1 MTPAGPACFH
11 CSEPIPAGVV
21 IRARI
26 DGRDEP
32 VCCHGC
38 RAVAEFIT
46 GAGLGDYYRYRD
58 AAAARADEAPRPDR
72 WSAYDRPELVERLT
86 SAEPGGARSITV
98 LLEGL
103 RCSACSWLADK
114 ALRQQQGLRDVSV
127 NPATAR
133 ARLTWDPEVARLGD
147 LLRVL
152 EHVGLRPHPLAGDAA
167 GQLAILERRTA
178 LKRLAVAGFGM
189 MQVMMFAVP
198 LYIGKSS
205 GMDPGIR
212 ELLRLVS
219 MLVSVPVALYA
230 GWPFY
235 AGAWQALRARGIS
248 MDVPVSL
255 GIVLAF
261 AASVWNALRGHG
273 EVYFDSVTMFVF
285 FLALGR
291 YVEMIA
297 RHRSGSVADALARL
311 APVTA
316 RRLRNGAVEDV
327 QAAEL
332 EPGDELL
339 VRTGEVF
346 AADGVVAEGT
356 GRVDE
361 SMLTGESAAV
371 VKDPGARV
379 NAGTQN
385 LGAPLRVRVSAV
397 ADRTVLA
404 GIVALLERAQAERPR
419 LARAADRAAAWFLGR
434 ILIGAAVVFAV
445 WWFVDPSRAFSATLA
460 VLVVTCPCALSL
472 ATPAAIAAATSALA
486 RRGVLVAHSDALETL
501 ARANH
506 VLWDKTGTLTRG
518 LVRIEEIRPLAD
530 LPGPVCLEFAAALER
545 MSEHPIARAF
555 LEPGMTTGEASD
567 VLVHAGLGIEG
578 TVGGKRLRVGRPTF
592 AAGLATFS
600 AATPATSPVAVSA
613 AVPKLDGESWVCL
626 GDSSGLIAAFRLT
639 DQFRAE
645 AVDCVADLGRLGLE
659 SEIVSGDDE
668 DAVARIAA
676 RSGIARFA
684 SRLEPDTKLAR
695 VKDLQA
701 TGAVVVAVGDGIN
714 DAPLLRGADVAIAM
728 GRGSA
733 LAQTSADM
741 ILVRDS
747 LEEIP
752 RAVTI
757 ARRTQ
762 RIVRQNLG
770 WAIAYNIAALP
781 LAAFGLVPPWLA
793 AIGMSLSSVAVV
805 LNAMRLSREAG
816 PGRGPRWTLRA
827 PAEAA

>member
-1 MTPAGPACFH
+1 MTRAGPPCFH
-11 CSEPIPAGVV
+11 CNEPIPPGIA
-21 IRARI
+21 IYARI
-26 DGRDEP
+26 GEVEQP

-38 RAVAEFIT
+38 KAVAEFIT
-46 GAGLGDYYRYRD
+46 GAGLKDYYTYRD
-58 AAAARADEAPRPDR
+58 AAAARADETPRPDR

-86 SAEPGGARSITV
+86 RAEPGGARSITV
-98 LLEGL
+98 LLEGM
-103 RCSACSWLADK
+103 RCAACSWLADK
-114 ALRQQQGLRDVSV
+114 ALHLQSGVLDVSV

-133 ARLTWDPEVARLGD
+133 ARLVWDPAKVRLGD

-152 EHVGLRPHPLAGDAA
+152 EHVGLRPHPLAGEPAE
-167 GQLAILERRTA
+167 QLAMLERRTA

-198 LYIGKSS
+198 LYIGESS

-219 MLVSVPVALYA
+219 MLVSVPVAIYA

-235 AGAWQALRARGIS
+235 AGALQALRARSIS
-248 MDVPVSL
+248 MDVPVSI

-261 AASVWNALRGHG
+261 AASVWNAMRGHG

-297 RHRSGSVADALARL
+297 RHRAGSVADALARL

-316 RRLRNGAVEDV
+316 RRVRDGVIEDV
-327 QAAEL
+327 QAMEL
-332 EPGDELL
+332 AVGDELL

-346 AADGVVAEGT
+346 AADGTVAGGT

-361 SMLTGESAAV
+361 SMLTGESTAIA
-371 VKDPGARV
+371 KEPGSRV
-379 NAGTQN
+379 HAGTQN
-385 LGAPLRVRVSAV
+385 LGAPLSVRVDAV
-397 ADRTVLA
+397 ADKTVLS

-419 LARAADRAAAWFLGR
+419 LARAADRAAAWFLSR
-434 ILIGAAVVFAV
+434 ILVGAAVVFAA

-501 ARANH
+501 AKATH
-506 VLWDKTGTLTRG
+506 VLWDKTGTLTKG
-518 LVRIEEIRPLAD
+518 LIRVEEVRVLSDLTESECLSLA
-530 LPGPVCLEFAAALER
+530 LALER

-555 LEPGMTTGEASD
+555 LASG
-567 VLVHAGLGIEG
+567 AGSTVAQRVEVVAGQGLEG
-578 TVGGKRLRVGRPTF
+578 TVGERRLRIGHPAF
-592 AAGLATFS
+592 AAGLAPS
-600 AATPATSPVAVSA
+600 PAAPEG
-613 AVPKLDGESWVCL
+613 LDGESWVGL
-626 GDSSGLIAAFRLT
+626 GDARGLLAAFRLT
-639 DQFRAE
+639 DQLRPE
-645 AVDCVADLGRLGLE
+645 AGECVASLRELGLD
-659 SEIVSGDDE
+659 SEIVSGDE
-668 DAVARIAA
+668 DAAVARIAA
-676 RSGIARFA
+676 RSRIERRE
-684 SRLEPDTKLAR
+684 SRLSPEAKLER
-695 VKDLQA
+695 LKTLQSG
-701 TGAVVVAVGDGIN
+701 GAVVVAVGDGIN

-733 LAQTSADM
+733 LAQTSADL

-747 LEEIP
+747 LDALPET
-752 RAVTI
+752 VKL

-762 RIVRQNLG
+762 RVVRQNLA
-770 WAIAYNIAALP
+770 WSIVYNLAALP

-805 LNAMRLSREAG
+805 LNAMRLSRGTETG
-816 PGRGPRWTLRA
+816 TGGGWSLQR

>member
-1 MTPAGPACFH
+1 MTAVRGPCFH
-11 CSEPIPAGVV
+11 CGEPIPAGVLLH
-21 IRARI
+21 ARVA
-26 DGRDEP
+26 DRDEP

-38 RAVAEFIT
+38 RAVAEFIA

-58 AAAARADEAPRPDR
+58 ASAARADEAPRPDR
-72 WSAYDRPELVERLT
+72 WAAYDRPELAERLSRGNADGT
-86 SAEPGGARSITV
+86 RSITV

-114 ALRQQQGLRDVSV
+114 ALRQQRGLRDASV

-133 ARLTWDPEVARLGD
+133 ATLTWDPAEARLGD

-167 GQLAILERRTA
+167 GQLALAERRTA

-198 LYIGKSS
+198 LYIGENS
-205 GMDPGIR
+205 GMEADIR

-235 AGAWQALRARGIS
+235 QGAWQSIRARSVS

-261 AASVWNALRGHG
+261 VASVWNAMTGRG

-297 RHRSGSVADALARL
+297 RHRAGSVADALARL

-316 RRLRNGAVEDV
+316 RRVRGDEVLDV
-327 QAAEL
+327 PAAEL
-332 EPGDELL
+332 EPGDQIL

-346 AADGVVAEGT
+346 AADGTVVEGS

-361 SMLTGESAAV
+361 SMLTGESTAV
-371 VKDPGARV
+371 AKDAGADV
-379 NAGTQN
+379 HAGTQN
-385 LGAPLRVRVSAV
+385 LAAPLRVAVSAV

-434 ILIGAAVVFAV
+434 ILIGAALVFAA
-445 WWFVDPSRAFSATLA
+445 WWFVDPARAFPATLA

-472 ATPAAIAAATSALA
+472 ATPAAIAAATAALA
-486 RRGVLVAHSDALETL
+486 RRGVLVAHSDAFERL
-501 ARANH
+501 ARADR

-518 LVRIEEIRPLAD
+518 LVRVEEVRTYASDDEAACVALAT
-530 LPGPVCLEFAAALER
+530 ALER

-555 LEPGMTTGEASD
+555 VADGVAAGTATD
-567 VLVHAGLGIEG
+567 VEVHAGLGVEG
-578 TVGGKRLRVGRPTF
+578 SVGGRRLRIGRPAW
-592 AAGLATFS
+592 AAEFGGAAPPEGLG
-600 AATPATSPVAVSA
+600 
-613 AVPKLDGESWVCL
+613 GESWVCL
-626 GDSSGLIAAFRLT
+626 ADAHGTIAAFRLT
-639 DQFRAE
+639 DSVRAE
-645 AVDCVADLGRLGLE
+645 ARDCVQALATLGLR
-659 SEIVSGDDE
+659 SEIASGDDAA
-668 DAVARIAA
+668 AVARVAA
-676 RSGIARFA
+676 RCGIDAYSA
-684 SRLEPDTKLAR
+684 GLTPDGKLAR
-695 VKDLQA
+695 VRALQA
-701 TGAVVVAVGDGIN
+701 SGRGVVAVGDGIN
-714 DAPLLRGADVAIAM
+714 DAPLLRGADVAVAM

-733 LAQTSADM
+733 LAQSSADL
-741 ILVRDS
+741 ILVRDA

-752 RAVTI
+752 RAVAL
-757 ARRTQ
+757 ARRAQ
-762 RIVRQNLG
+762 RIVKQNLA
-770 WAIAYNIAALP
+770 WAIVYNLAALP

-793 AIGMSLSSVAVV
+793 AIGMAASSVGVV
-805 LNAMRLSREAG
+805 LNAMRLARGDHRGRDAG
-816 PGRGPRWTLRA
+816 WSLRA
-827 PAEAA
+827 SAEAAP

>member
-11 CSEPIPAGVV
+11 CGEPVPAGVV
-21 IRARI
+21 IHARI
-26 DGRDEP
+26 DGREEP

-38 RAVAEFIT
+38 RAVAEFIA
-46 GAGLGDYYRYRD
+46 GAGLTDYYRYRD
-58 AAAARADEAPRPDR
+58 AAAARADETPRPDR
-72 WSAYDRPELVERLT
+72 WSAYDRPELVARLT
-86 SAEPGGARSITV
+86 SAEPGGARSMTV

-114 ALRQQQGLRDVSV
+114 ALRQQRGLRDVSV

-133 ARLTWDPEVARLGD
+133 ARLTWDPEVASLGD

-167 GQLAILERRTA
+167 GQLAVLERRTA

-198 LYIGKSS
+198 LYIAHSS

-235 AGAWQALRARGIS
+235 VGAWQALRARGIS
-248 MDVPVSL
+248 MDVPVSIA
-255 GIVLAF
+255 IVLAF
-261 AASVWNALRGHG
+261 AASVWNALTGRGD
-273 EVYFDSVTMFVF
+273 VYFDSVTMFVF
-285 FLALGR
+285 FLSLGR
-291 YVEMIA
+291 YVEMVA

-316 RRLRNGAVEDV
+316 RRLRDGVVEDV

-346 AADGVVAEGT
+346 AADGIVAEGS

-361 SMLTGESAAV
+361 SMLTGESSAV
-371 VKDPGARV
+371 QKDAGGPV
-379 NAGTQN
+379 HAGTQN
-385 LGAPLRVRVSAV
+385 LGAPLRVSVSAV

-419 LARAADRAAAWFLGR
+419 VARAADRAAAWFLGR
-434 ILIGAAVVFAV
+434 ILLGAAVVFVA
-445 WWFVDPSRAFSATLA
+445 WWFVDPSRAFPATLA

-472 ATPAAIAAATSALA
+472 ATPAAIAAATAGLA

-501 ARANH
+501 ARAHH

-518 LVRIEEIRPLAD
+518 LVRIEEIRALA
-530 LPGPVCLEFAAALER
+530 GHTESECLAMAASLER

-555 LEPGMTTGEASD
+555 IEPGVATEQATE
-567 VLVHAGLGIEG
+567 VEVHAGLGVEG
-578 TVGGKRLRVGRPTF
+578 TVGQRRLRIGRPSF
-592 AAGLATFS
+592 ATGLAP
-600 AATPATSPVAVSA
+600 AHTPIVGVE
-613 AVPKLDGESWVCL
+613 GESWICL
-626 GDSSGLIAAFRLT
+626 GDPGGLLAEFRLT
-639 DQFRAE
+639 DQLRPE
-645 AVDCVADLGRLGLE
+645 AAACVANLRRLGLD
-659 SEIVSGDDE
+659 SEIVSGDDP
-668 DAVARIAA
+668 DAVSRIAA
-676 RSGIARFA
+676 LCGIGRSAAR
-684 SRLEPDTKLAR
+684 LDPVHKLAR

-701 TGAVVVAVGDGIN
+701 AGVVVVAIGDGIN
-714 DAPLLRGADVAIAM
+714 DAPLLRGADVAMAM

-733 LAQTSADM
+733 LAQTSADL

-747 LEEIP
+747 LQEIP
-752 RAVTI
+752 HAVEV

-762 RIVRQNLG
+762 RIIRQNLT
-770 WAIAYNIAALP
+770 WAIGYNVAALP
-781 LAAFGLVPPWLA
+781 LAAFGFVPPWLA
-793 AIGMSLSSVAVV
+793 AIGMSASSVVVV
-805 LNAMRLSREAG
+805 LNAMRLSRG
-816 PGRGPRWTLRA
+816 TGQGRDPGWTLRI

>member
-1 MTPAGPACFH
+1 MTAVRGSCFH
-11 CSEPIPAGVV
+11 CGEPIPAGLLLH
-21 IRARI
+21 ARI
-26 DGRDEP
+26 ADRDEP

-38 RAVAEFIT
+38 RAVAEFIA
-46 GAGLGDYYRYRD
+46 GAGLGDYYLYRD
-58 AAAARADEAPRPDR
+58 ASAARADEAPRPDR
-72 WSAYDRPELVERLT
+72 WAAYDRPELAERLSRGNADGT
-86 SAEPGGARSITV
+86 RSITV

-114 ALRQQQGLRDVSV
+114 ALRQQRGLRDASV

-133 ARLTWDPEVARLGD
+133 ATLTWDPAEARLGD

-167 GQLAILERRTA
+167 GQLALAERRTA

-198 LYIGKSS
+198 LYIGETS
-205 GMDPGIR
+205 GMEADIR

-235 AGAWQALRARGIS
+235 QGAWQSIRAHSVS
-248 MDVPVSL
+248 MDVPVSI

-261 AASVWNALRGHG
+261 VASVWNALTGRG

-316 RRLRNGAVEDV
+316 RRVRDAAVEDV
-327 QAAEL
+327 PVAEL
-332 EPGDELL
+332 EVGDQIL

-346 AADGVVAEGT
+346 AADGTVVEGS

-361 SMLTGESAAV
+361 SMLTGESTAVAKDTGAV
-371 VKDPGARV
+371 VH
-379 NAGTQN
+379 AGTQN
-385 LGAPLRVRVSAV
+385 LGAPLRVTVSAV

-419 LARAADRAAAWFLGR
+419 LARSADRAAAWFLGR
-434 ILIGAAVVFAV
+434 ILIAAALVFVA
-445 WWFVDPSRAFSATLA
+445 WWFVDPARAFPATLA

-472 ATPAAIAAATSALA
+472 ATPAAIAAATAALA
-486 RRGVLVAHSDALETL
+486 RRGVLVAHSDAFERL
-501 ARANH
+501 ARADR

-518 LVRIEEIRPLAD
+518 LVRVEEVRRYSTDDQATCVALATS
-530 LPGPVCLEFAAALER
+530 LER

-555 LEPGMTTGEASD
+555 VADGAIAPAATGVE
-567 VLVHAGLGIEG
+567 VRAGLGLEG
-578 TVGGKRLRVGRPTF
+578 CVDGRRLRIGRPAWAAEF
-592 AAGLATFS
+592 AGAAPPEGLA
-600 AATPATSPVAVSA
+600 
-613 AVPKLDGESWVCL
+613 GESWVCL
-626 GDSSGLIAAFRLT
+626 ADARGTIAAFRLT
-639 DQFRAE
+639 DPVRAE
-645 AVDCVADLGRLGLE
+645 ARACVQALATLGLG
-659 SEIVSGDDE
+659 SEIASGDDAA
-668 DAVARIAA
+668 AVARVAA
-676 RSGIARFA
+676 RCGIDACSA
-684 SRLEPDTKLAR
+684 GLTPDGKLAR
-695 VKDLQA
+695 VRELQA
-701 TGAVVVAVGDGIN
+701 SGHGVVAVGDGIN
-714 DAPLLRGADVAIAM
+714 DAPLLRGADVAVAM

-733 LAQTSADM
+733 LAQTSADL
-741 ILVRDS
+741 ILVRDA
-747 LEEIP
+747 LDEIP
-752 RAVTI
+752 RAVAL
-757 ARRTQ
+757 ARRAQ
-762 RIVRQNLG
+762 RIVRQNLA
-770 WAIAYNIAALP
+770 WAIVYNLAALP

-793 AIGMSLSSVAVV
+793 AIGMAASSVGVV
-805 LNAMRLSREAG
+805 LNAMRLA
-816 PGRGPRWTLRA
+816 RGPDRGRDAGWSLRA
-827 PAEAA
+827 SAEAAP